1 MITPY
6 SSISEA
12 GATSLTNCITKPYIS
27 SFGVAVIDSSTAVL
41 TWDGSLNAAD
51 ILWNNTGSTF
61 SSSRQQ
67 NIFVVRID
75 KDDRGVEQQFGVLF
89 RDYTYQRILGG
100 GRVKRIVSKTTY
112 YYPLITSSEAV
123 AVDTSSVAITHDGLY
138 SI

>member
-1 MITPY
+1 
-6 SSISEA
+6 
-12 GATSLTNCITKPYIS
+12 
-27 SFGVAVIDSSTAVL
+27 VAVIDSSTAVL

-61 SSSRQQ
+61 SSTDNR
-67 NIFVVRID
+67 IFVVGID
-75 KDDRGVEQQFGVLF
+75 KDDRGVGQQFGVLF

-100 GRVKRIVSKTTY
+100 GRVKREIVSKTTY

-138 SI
+138 SHRY